1 MMALFGRI
9 RSGTADDVHQQ
20 LADLARAERA
30 EAFAPDSTLPD
41 GVEPT
46 DWPDGWDEPTSDFFV
61 PPDYRRLY
69 RRGPAGSDREAEL
82 LAYWDDHRDPRH
94 IEVSWGGLA
103 PAGGHGSVTA
113 GPGWWAVADRARL
126 RHECEQLKLA
136 LAEAT
141 VQLRIWQ
148 KGAEF
153 VDEVPSRTS
162 RP

>member
-1 MMALFGRI
+1 MTSEPK
-9 RSGTADDVHQQ
+9 SGSDASYQMGC
-20 LADLARAERA
+20 
-30 EAFAPDSTLPD
+30 APD
-41 GVEPT
+41 
-46 DWPDGWDEPTSDFFV
+46 
-61 PPDYRRLY
+61 
-69 RRGPAGSDREAEL
+69 
-82 LAYWDDHRDPRH
+82 
-94 IEVSWGGLA
+94 GGQ
-103 PAGGHGSVTA
+103 SQTE
-113 GPGWWAVADRARL
+113 RRL